1 MAVEITKFQPYGTIR
16 FAERDESVTPA
27 RPGVFG
33 EDTCADQVN
42 VALNIEYTEH
52 DSKCGAVISQD
63 YRAVKKANG
72 TASIELTNFT
82 LEALALGLAA
92 TTTDAEGAPASV
104 VDEELTEI
112 PDEGGT
118 IALGGDSPNFNITAL
133 TIEDSATV
141 PNTLTLSTDYTLNA
155 PFGMVTFGDLS
166 SFVQPLKASYSH
178 QNPPI
183 LGALAQGTIERW
195 IRFNAKNRAKS
206 SRIVPVDMFRVQIS
220 PTSGLDLLPDD
231 LGRLTLSCGLLID
244 ETRESTDPRGQFLSV
259 GLAQA

>member
-16 FAERDESVTPA
+16 FAPRDETVTPA

-42 VALNIEYTEH
+42 VSLNIEYTVHE
-52 DSKCGAVISQD
+52 SKCSAVVSED
-63 YRAVKKANG
+63 YRSVKKANG
-72 TASIELTNFT
+72 EVNIELSNFT
-82 LEALALGLAA
+82 LEAMVLGLAA
-92 TTTDAEGAPASV
+92 TQTDAEGAPATE

-118 IALGGDSPNFNITAL
+118 IALGNGTSNYNITSL
-133 TIEDSATV
+133 TIEDSDSP
-141 PNTLTLSTDYTLNA
+141 PNTLTVDDDYTLNA

-166 SFVQPLKASYSH
+166 AFTQPLKASYSH
-178 QNPPI
+178 QNPPV

-206 SRIVPVDMFRVQIS
+206 SKLVPVNLFRVQVA

-231 LGRLTLSCGLLID
+231 LGKLTLKGGLLID
-244 ETRESTDPRGQFLSV
+244 ESRESTDPRGQFLDV
-259 GLAQA
+259 GMAQ